1 MIIKLEEGY
10 VKVFVDGRLK
20 GVYIVM
26 DKVSVGVMVIIMCV
40 VILVEG
46 IMIIE
51 NVVCELEIV
60 DIVNF
65 LIMLGVKI
73 SG

>member
-10 VKVFVDGRLK
+10 VKVFVDGCLK